1 MERGEFPP
9 LHNKLNRRRTMK
21 TDILDMYDN
30 LKRDYDSLLKEQ
42 GSRDYDE
49 WDYFEDPDSGI
60 GIVVNHFRDGGD
72 PLLNVYVVP
81 KNKVANNNW
90 HSDME
95 DITYT
100 VPGEEN

>member
-1 MERGEFPP
+1 
-9 LHNKLNRRRTMK
+9 MK
-21 TDILDMYDN
+21 TDILEMYDN

-42 GSRDYDE
+42 GNRDYDE

-100 VPGEEN
+100 ADTSTSIIRNILNSSKRGAFDE

>member
-1 MERGEFPP
+1 
-9 LHNKLNRRRTMK
+9 MK
-21 TDILDMYDN
+21 TDILEMYDN

-81 KNKVANNNW
+81 EDKVANHDW
-90 HSDME
+90 HSEMI
-95 DITYT
+95 DITHMSIQARK
-100 VPGEEN
+100 EN